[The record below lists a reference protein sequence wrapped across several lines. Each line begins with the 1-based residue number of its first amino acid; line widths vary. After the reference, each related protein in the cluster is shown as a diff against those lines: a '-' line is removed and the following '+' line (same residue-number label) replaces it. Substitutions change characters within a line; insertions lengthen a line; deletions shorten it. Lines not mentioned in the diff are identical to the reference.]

1 MARRRATSNS
11 TTSNPVA
18 SNPVASNP
26 VASNPE
32 PAPAVLAGSDLR
44 GIVGLV
50 QGATAGVLTITE
62 GVHQSVR
69 STLAL
74 SSGAEP
80 DRAGGL
86 TGRIYAALRG
96 FNAGVG
102 HGLQGALGLLEQ
114 RLLRAPQAE
123 PHPVRLA
130 LLSALNGVL
139 GDRLQAER
147 NPLALAMQ
155 LRLGGMPF
163 DEAVLGPADSLR
175 PHALVLIHGLC
186 MNDLQWASSADR
198 GHGEAMAAA
207 LGCTPIYLRY
217 NSGLS
222 IAQNG
227 IALAHALQHL
237 QARWPLPLQRIS
249 LLGHSM
255 GGLIARSAELHAR
268 QLDMSWRSQLR
279 DLLLLGTPNLGAPL
293 ERAGYGIDQLL
304 GSLPYARHFAR
315 LGQMRSAG
323 ITDLRHGHL
332 SADASPVA
340 LPADLGC
347 YAVAGVLAK
356 RRSPMSERLLGDGL
370 VPLHSALGTGESG
383 GPALDIPEHRTQVL
397 YGTGHLDLLRSPA
410 ARQRMIDWLRD

>member
-1 MARRRATSNS
+1 MARKSIGSNPTS
-11 TTSNPVA
+11 SNPVA
-18 SNPVASNP
+18 AK
-26 VASNPE
+26 PE
-32 PAPAVLAGSDLR
+32 LTAAVLASSDLR

-50 QGATAGVLTITE
+50 QGAAAGVLAITE

-74 SSGAEP
+74 PAGAEP

-86 TGRIYAALRG
+86 TGRIYAALHG
-96 FNAGVG
+96 FNAGLG
-102 HGLQGALGLLEQ
+102 QGLQGALGLLEQ

-130 LLSALNGVL
+130 LLSVLNGVL

-163 DEAVLGPADSLR
+163 DEAVLAPADSLR

-186 MNDLQWASSADR
+186 MNDLQWASSDDY
-198 GHGEAMAAA
+198 GHGEALAAA
-207 LGCTPIYLRY
+207 LGCTPVYLRY
-217 NSGLS
+217 NSGLP
-222 IAQNG
+222 IAHNG
-227 IALAHALQHL
+227 IALAEALQRL
-237 QARWPLPLQRIS
+237 QAHWPLPLQRIS

-268 QLDMSWRSQLR
+268 QQGLSWRRQLG
-279 DLLLLGTPNLGAPL
+279 DLVLLGTPNLGAPL
-293 ERAGYGIDQLL
+293 ERIGHGIDRLL
-304 GSLPYARHFAR
+304 GALPYARHFTR

-332 SADASPVA
+332 GADAGPVA
-340 LPADLGC
+340 LPVDVRCHAI
-347 YAVAGVLAK
+347 AGVLAK
-356 RRSPMSERLLGDGL
+356 RSSPVSERLLGDGL
-370 VPLHSALGTGESG
+370 VPLHSALGRGEPG
-383 GPALDIPEHRTQVL
+383 GPSLEIATDRTEVL
-397 YGTGHLDLLRSPA
+397 YGTGHLDLLRSLA
-410 ARQRMIDWLRD
+410 ARERMINWLRD

>member
-1 MARRRATSNS
+1 MARKSTGPKPAESNLS
-11 TTSNPVA
+11 A
-18 SNPVASNP
+18 SK
-26 VASNPE
+26 PE
-32 PAPAVLAGSDLR
+32 PTAAVLTSSDLR

-69 STLAL
+69 TTLAL
-74 SSGAEP
+74 PAGAEP

-86 TGRIYAALRG
+86 TGRIYAALRS

-102 HGLQGALGLLEQ
+102 HGLQGALGVLEQ
-114 RLLRAPQAE
+114 RLLRAPHAE

-155 LRLGGMPF
+155 LRIGGRPF
-163 DEAVLGPADSLR
+163 DEAVLGPADRLK

-186 MNDLQWASSADR
+186 MNDLQWASSDDH
-198 GHGEAMAAA
+198 GHGEALAAA
-207 LGCTPIYLRY
+207 LGCTPVYLRY
-217 NSGLS
+217 NSGLP
-222 IAQNG
+222 IAHNG
-227 IALAHALQHL
+227 IALSEALQHL

-268 QLDMSWRSQLR
+268 QQDLSWRGQLR
-279 DLLLLGTPNLGAPL
+279 DLVLLGTPNLGAPL
-293 ERAGYGIDQLL
+293 ERVGHGIDRLL
-304 GSLPYARHFAR
+304 GSLPYARHFTR

-323 ITDLRHGHL
+323 ITDLRHGQF
-332 SADASPVA
+332 STDASPAA
-340 LPADLGC
+340 LPVDVQCHAI
-347 YAVAGVLAK
+347 AGVLAK
-356 RRSPMSERLLGDGL
+356 RRSPLSERLLGDGL
-370 VPLHSALGTGESG
+370 VPLASALGTGELGAPSLG
-383 GPALDIPEHRTQVL
+383 IPKDRTQVL
-397 YGTGHLDLLRSPA
+397 YSTGHLDLLRSPA
-410 ARQRMIDWLRD
+410 ARQRMIDWLRE